1 MLRKFNITIVSP
13 SDVKKERLLTKEV
26 CQELNTQLRAHNIR
40 IIPHLWEDYP
50 ASYQLDRQECFNIY
64 HDISKSDLVVAIL
77 WKRVGTVLSHG
88 YKGEVTN
95 KDKVTG
101 TQYELETAIKYNK
114 ILWIYLKQDT
124 KLIDIDLAN
133 IETLEQNKKLKEYL
147 KELEIGFG
155 NAKHGY
161 HDFYEKEFK
170 LMFKTHLIAEI
181 ARVYEIELEY
191 DTDFDKTQNTKNN
204 KLDPGY
210 YAGLYGFLTISAV
223 ILFFYNI
230 NYIQSP
236 EIKLIIYIFAWSL
249 IFVNI
254 PAIKS
259 LPTYTIQNSLGFKT
273 VYLVLLRRAAFML
286 FFTMLL
292 TTVLYLVVISLRFK
306 V

>member
-26 CQELNTQLRAHNIR
+26 CQELNAQLRAHNIR

-50 ASYQLDRQECFNIY
+50 ASYQIDRQKCFNIY

-88 YKGEVTN
+88 YKGEITN

-133 IETLEQNKKLKEYL
+133 IEILEQNRRLKEYL

-155 NAKHGY
+155 NAKYGY

-191 DTDFDKTQNTKNN
+191 DTDFDKTPNTTNSN
-204 KLDPGY
+204 LDPGY

-223 ILFFYNI
+223 ILFLYNI

-236 EIKLIIYIFAWSL
+236 KIKLIIYIFAWSL

-273 VYLVLLRRAAFML
+273 VYLALLRRAAFML